1 MCSFTIQFVLET
13 RRCLSDKLSSNAKQ
27 FRLVF
32 KTESTVYKCHLLLW
46 KYGGVCFVCVC
57 FVLFVCLFVFLDVVL
72 FFGCLCLCFFLALC
86 KIRTTSRDTSINEK
100 STA

>member
-13 RRCLSDKLSSNAKQ
+13 RRCLSDKFSNNAKQ

-57 FVLFVCLFVFLDVVL
+57 FVLFVCLFGFFWMWFCFSVV
-72 FFGCLCLCFFLALC
+72 CVCVFFLPCAKY
-86 KIRTTSRDTSINEK
+86 KIRLAIRL
-100 STA
+100 

>member
-1 MCSFTIQFVLET
+1 MQNNLDLSLRQRVLYINVTSCCGNMEVFVL
-13 RRCLSDKLSSNAKQ
+13 
-27 FRLVF
+27 FVF
-32 KTESTVYKCHLLLW
+32 V
-46 KYGGVCFVCVC
+46 